1 MALVSGYS
9 SDEDDAMSE
18 TNVPTTSTA
27 RAGISKSIHAA
38 PEVSIEVIFQTPR
51 RLTLQDPM
59 QLKQMLVKPSDKQL
73 SYNIS
78 YSELT
83 RPLAGPSNP
92 FKPATQIAQ
101 KKNVL
106 TGYAEAQDFS
116 EAAFRTQSRTFQAL
130 GYAKNP
136 SLHASTGSEFI
147 GDVSKATEMGGQD
160 IVELAIRKKESA
172 ALRKTRQKK
181 GDPGE
186 LEGQNSYKGPW
197 AAYHVDRTPSPEPEE
212 LLSGEEYE
220 EDALQ
225 PLIMESKTADDTS
238 HEKTEFNGSEQYDY
252 MGRSRIM
259 HVPQDLDVNLLA
271 EPGQQECFIPK
282 KLIHTWAGHHKGT
295 TCIRFF
301 PKSGHMLLSSGNDNK
316 IKVQDLNTSNN
327 SRYGMSIINANLC
340 APTQVIIRL
349 SMISPFNL

>member
-1 MALVSGYS
+1 
-9 SDEDDAMSE
+9 
-18 TNVPTTSTA
+18 
-27 RAGISKSIHAA
+27 
-38 PEVSIEVIFQTPR
+38 
-51 RLTLQDPM
+51 M

-78 YSELT
+78 YADLT
-83 RPLAGPSNP
+83 RPLAGPVNP

-106 TGYAEAQDFS
+106 TGYAEAQEFS

-136 SLHASTGSEFI
+136 SLHASTGAEFI
-147 GDVSKATEMGGQD
+147 GDMSKAAEMGGQD

-172 ALRKTRQKK
+172 ALRKTREKK
-181 GDPGE
+181 GDPGV
-186 LEGQNSYKGPW
+186 LDGDNAYKGPW
-197 AAYHVDRTPSPEPEE
+197 ASYHVDKTPSPEPEE

-225 PLIMESKTADDTS
+225 PLIMESKGADDTS
-238 HEKTEFNGSEQYDY
+238 HERTEFNGKEEYDY

-271 EPGQQECFIPK
+271 EPGQQECFVPK

-316 IKVQDLNTSNN
+316 IKVRHLEPSELILDMGCLSSTGTNAHVYWSSQSRPRSLFPTSHGRDLSIRRIR
-327 SRYGMSIINANLC
+327 SYGKALGHRNRQSHKPMGHGCPALLYQIQ
-340 APTQVIIRL
+340 PHTGT
-349 SMISPFNL
+349 PE